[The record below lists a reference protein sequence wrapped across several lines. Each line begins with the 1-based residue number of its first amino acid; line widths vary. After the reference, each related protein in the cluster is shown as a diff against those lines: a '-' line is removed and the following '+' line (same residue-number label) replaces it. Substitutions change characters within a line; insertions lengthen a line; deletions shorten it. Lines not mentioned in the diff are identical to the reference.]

1 MNELMPIAV
10 FGESLV
16 DIVHSKSGASVRP
29 GGSPLNVAV
38 GLARL
43 GADVEFATSVG
54 EDTYG
59 NLVLEHLT
67 AAGVHVT
74 PGSVGDAPT
83 SAAEAIIGAD
93 GSASYRF
100 DLQWAPSAKPQ
111 RAAIAGHLGSVSAVL
126 QPGATCV
133 VEWAA
138 DLSAESLVSFDP
150 NIRP

>member
-1 MNELMPIAV
+1 MNAPMPIAG

-16 DIVHSKSGASVRP
+16 VIMRSSSGASIRP

-54 EDTYG
+54 EDASG
-59 NLVLEHLT
+59 DLVLEHLT

-83 SAAEAIIGAD
+83 STDEAIVGAD
-93 GSASYRF
+93 GGATYRI
-100 DLQWAPSAKPQ
+100 DLHWAPSTSP
-111 RAAIAGHLGSVSAVL
+111 RRPAIAAHLGSISSVL
-126 QPGATCV
+126 QPGRAPC
-133 VEWAA
+133 A
-138 DLSAESLVSFDP
+138 
-150 NIRP
+150 